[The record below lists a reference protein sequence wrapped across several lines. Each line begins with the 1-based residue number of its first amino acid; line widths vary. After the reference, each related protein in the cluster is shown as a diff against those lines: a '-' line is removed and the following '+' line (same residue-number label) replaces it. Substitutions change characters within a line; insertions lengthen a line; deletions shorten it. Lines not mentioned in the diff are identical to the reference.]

1 MRFAAVFV
9 LVVYA
14 QAQEH
19 PFFDVKKVIRGALDM
34 VASVPTSTPQAILID
49 GGANRRQQ
57 PILSEEARK
66 QLSRLFH
73 FPADFMHRLAAQNGQ
88 ELQFSASSANF
99 WLDDFIDDLRPAQ
112 AKCGVNTPPQ
122 EEGGDELTLGQQ
134 FFALWHVSPE
144 ILSSYSYYQPL
155 VLSADQLSQAP
166 QIIQHGAQTY
176 VAVPQSRLSM
186 LSAYQLAQPI
196 RYVQSANTAVSQSSK
211 FGSLQNSAE
220 VSVLVPTTER
230 RVVFESE
237 ANLHTPVKSKTISN
251 DYDTL
256 AKAAENAQL
265 NAAKHQM
272 EAFSISSPMQV
283 PAIVDTPINA
293 IPMQKQYDLRDL
305 EDREYYALQQK
316 ILEMNK
322 QATEQ
327 EFKRKQINLQLL
339 QQQLEQR
346 IGATTTKEPSEPHV
360 AESTSDERVDE
371 DEHHPLKQIRI
382 SRVDITTKPVGPNN
396 ASFELSHILKFS
408 QSAFAVYQTTLRN
421 ASLAYEERR
430 VETLRKKMADDR
442 KRFGARKLLLSS
454 LKHKTSKA
462 DDHKQAVVF
471 FSGTF
476 STSATFQLTRQHC
489 LNIRS
494 FARQFGILNIR
505 KFATTNCVFIENYY
519 PHLKCAQ
526 IEQYM
531 NQCYELFDM

>member
-1 MRFAAVFV
+1 MRIDYWTYGYMKNMRFAAVFV

-49 GGANRRQQ
+49 VGANRRQQ

-73 FPADFMHRLAAQNGQ
+73 FPADFMHRLAAQSGY
-88 ELQFSASSANF
+88 
-99 WLDDFIDDLRPAQ
+99 IDYDPPTTNRPWI
-112 AKCGVNTPPQ
+112 NTFPP
-122 EEGGDELTLGQQ
+122 
-134 FFALWHVSPE
+134 H
-144 ILSSYSYYQPL
+144 YYQPL

-196 RYVQSANTAVSQSSK
+196 RYVQSANTA
-211 FGSLQNSAE
+211 GSLQNSAE

-396 ASFELSHILKFS
+396 SSNTTADGKNVKFTVPVPVPASPDFKNAISVQFS
-408 QSAFAVYQTTLRN
+408 P
-421 ASLAYEERR
+421 SLFIARE
-430 VETLRKKMADDR
+430 KQADDR
-442 KRFGARKLLLSS
+442 GLCR
-454 LKHKTSKA
+454 
-462 DDHKQAVVF
+462 
-471 FSGTF
+471 
-476 STSATFQLTRQHC
+476 
-489 LNIRS
+489 
-494 FARQFGILNIR
+494 
-505 KFATTNCVFIENYY
+505 
-519 PHLKCAQ
+519 
-526 IEQYM
+526 
-531 NQCYELFDM
+531 